1 MRSTRLQR
9 WLVSCALL
17 LSYSLLTYV
26 NLLADGDELVTTV
39 LQNLPKEAQ
48 ERGVFPED
56 ALRER
61 FLTVERIARR
71 LALVPE
77 NGGSLPIYFLSFLQ
91 SLFIIRPDNPVS
103 KDELDNKPFDYNKL
117 DTYDILNRARYAM
130 CIPFLSWQCLI
141 ELFFRYHVDR
151 GDFLQALK
159 YLNLLQGAS
168 REVANDWI
176 KETRLMLETQQAAN
190 TLMAHAAASGLLYL

>member
-1 MRSTRLQR
+1 M
-9 WLVSCALL
+9 
-17 LSYSLLTYV
+17 
-26 NLLADGDELVTTV
+26 TTV

-61 FLTVERIARR
+61 FLIVERIARR

-91 SLFIIRPDNPVS
+91 SIFIIRPDNPIS
-103 KDELDNKPFDYNKL
+103 GDELENKPFDYSKL
-117 DTYDILNRARYAM
+117 DTYDILNRARYDF
-130 CIPFLSWQCLI
+130 PFHPTESMDWRANYNFCC
-141 ELFFRYHVDR
+141 RYHVER
-151 GDFLQALK
+151 SDFLQALK

>member
-1 MRSTRLQR
+1 MPL
-9 WLVSCALL
+9 SCR
-17 LSYSLLTYV
+17 LLTYL
-26 NLLADGDELVTTV
+26 NPFADGDELVTTV

-103 KDELDNKPFDYNKL
+103 KDELENKPFDYNKL
-117 DTYDILNRARYAM
+117 DTYDILNRARYDQ
-130 CIPFLSWQCLI
+130 CVYPSFGTNVLSSC
-141 ELFFRYHVDR
+141 F
-151 GDFLQALK
+151 
-159 YLNLLQGAS
+159 S
-168 REVANDWI
+168 
-176 KETRLMLETQQAAN
+176 
-190 TLMAHAAASGLLYL
+190 SGITWTAVTSYRP

>member
-1 MRSTRLQR
+1 M
-9 WLVSCALL
+9 L
-17 LSYSLLTYV
+17 LSCGLLAYL

-103 KDELDNKPFDYNKL
+103 KDELENKPFDYNKL
-117 DTYDILNRARYAM
+117 DTYDILNRARYDFVYPSFR
-130 CIPFLSWQCLI
+130 INVLSSCSSGI
-141 ELFFRYHVDR
+141 M
-151 GDFLQALK
+151 
-159 YLNLLQGAS
+159 
-168 REVANDWI
+168 WI
-176 KETRLMLETQQAAN
+176 AVTSYRP
-190 TLMAHAAASGLLYL
+190 